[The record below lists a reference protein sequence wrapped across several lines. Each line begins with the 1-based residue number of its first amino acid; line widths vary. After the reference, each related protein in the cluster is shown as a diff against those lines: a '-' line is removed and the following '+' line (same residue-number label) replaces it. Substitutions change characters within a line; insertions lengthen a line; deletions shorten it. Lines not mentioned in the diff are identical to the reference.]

1 MARCDYAAATPACG
15 DCGGGV
21 GERISQYDLLLVGNL
36 SAAKVRSVVA
46 VIERQEGRELTYS
59 ILSYDEFYYRLS
71 VRDRFITTILTN
83 KHTVL
88 VDVDNILKE
97 DEGENH
103 A

>member
-1 MARCDYAAATPACG
+1 MKGSAST
-15 DCGGGV
+15 
-21 GERISQYDLLLVGNL
+21 IDLLLVGNL

-97 DEGENH
+97 DEGESH